1 MGFEEVAGLASV
13 HEDIEAAARMEKQ
26 IVSSTWMAG
35 QDSSSV
41 PRRHGDLLGAS
52 GAQLNIE
59 GRASFCLPHR
69 RHRGEGRVGRRW
81 GVGECWCGVVLQAL
95 RCLAFLLCLFL
106 VTLARAQSY
115 GDFLTG
121 FGAPQSTLPSP
132 ATSFNLPR
140 HDQPSRASGILASL
154 SALPWL
160 GSRPLAEDE
169 GPRASQRLGWRAPWM
184 HS

>member
-59 GRASFCLPHR
+59 ERASFCLPHR

-95 RCLAFLLCLFL
+95 RCLAFLLCLAGAQMSCLPL
-106 VTLARAQSY
+106 VPLPGYSCARAKLWGLSD
-115 GDFLTG
+115 GFLCPPEHLTVSCHV
-121 FGAPQSTLPSP
+121 FQSTK
-132 ATSFNLPR
+132 T
-140 HDQPSRASGILASL
+140 
-154 SALPWL
+154 
-160 GSRPLAEDE
+160 
-169 GPRASQRLGWRAPWM
+169 
-184 HS
+184 